1 MSKKTKE
8 SLKIVSQ
15 ERIGKDIYS
24 MWLQADHMAAEAKPG
39 SFFYFIRGMEASCFP
54 APSVSVKLTE
64 KTEESVLFIG

>member
-24 MWLQADHMAAEAKPG
+24 MWLRRRSRA
-39 SFFYFIRGMEASCFP
+39 SFFHFIRGMEASCFP

>member
-15 ERIGKDIYS
+15 ERIGKDIY
-24 MWLQADHMAAEAKPG
+24 
-39 SFFYFIRGMEASCFP
+39 GMEASCFP